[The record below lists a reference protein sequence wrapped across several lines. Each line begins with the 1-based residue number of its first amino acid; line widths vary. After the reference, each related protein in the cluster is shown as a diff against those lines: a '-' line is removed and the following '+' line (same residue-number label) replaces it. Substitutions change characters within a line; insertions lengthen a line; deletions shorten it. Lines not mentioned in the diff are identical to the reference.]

1 MSGIKMLPNW
11 FTTIIGF
18 SLMVCFFSCTNNATN
33 APATEVKDTTTSSS
47 IAADIDSSDEH
58 DDDEM
63 EPLELNNGAK
73 WEISKEMKPFLTESE
88 KLCKDYITHHA
99 NDYKKLATQL
109 ETQKSALVDHCNM
122 EGQAHDELHKWLVP
136 YMALL
141 DDLAEAE
148 SATEANNTIKKLE
161 ASFQTLHTYFQ

>member
-1 MSGIKMLPNW
+1 MNGIKMLPNW
-11 FTTIIGF
+11 FTSIVSF
-18 SLMVCFFSCTNNATN
+18 SLMVCFFSCANNAAN

-47 IAADIDSSDEH
+47 IATNVDSTDEH

-88 KLCKDYITHHA
+88 KLCKDYISHQG
-99 NDYKKLATQL
+99 NDYKKLAAQL

-141 DDLAEAE
+141 DDLTEAQNT
-148 SATEANNTIKKLE
+148 TEANATIKKLE